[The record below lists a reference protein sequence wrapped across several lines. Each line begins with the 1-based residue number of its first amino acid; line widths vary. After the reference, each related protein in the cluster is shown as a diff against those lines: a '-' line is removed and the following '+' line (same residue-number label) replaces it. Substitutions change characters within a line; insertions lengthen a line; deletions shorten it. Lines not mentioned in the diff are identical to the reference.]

1 MQRLLMGAII
11 AGCFQQPATAE
22 ATADATAGGNS
33 NNKKKEKPKITVQM
47 EDGRTVDFPEDTK
60 AKKSWVYRSGGTAD
74 GALTEDDETETKEGD
89 KTVVTSNGLPVG
101 VRWDF
106 VNGKTRTVL
115 ISDIPAVQAQATCHG
130 ISQKGGDE
138 YASEKDVDDAVLA
151 FDDLMDRMKGPN
163 GKWTERRE
171 GGGFGGASVLA
182 KAIMEIFKLDETQV
196 REYLRGLKPQEK
208 MALRQAPE
216 LKPTIEKLEAE
227 KAAGAKVDT
236 KALLGKLQAP
246 AAQPSA
252 A

>member
-1 MQRLLMGAII
+1 MKLII
-11 AGCFQQPATAE
+11 PHLVGIALANTYFQQTAE
-22 ATADATAGGNS
+22 ANEASTGGAS
-33 NNKKKEKPKITVQM
+33 KKKEKPKISVTM
-47 EDGRTVDFPEDTK
+47 EDGRTVEFPEDTK
-60 AKKSWVYRSGGTAD
+60 AKKAWVYRVGNVEG
-74 GALTEDDETETKEGD
+74 GALTDDKETTTGEGD
-89 KTVVTSNGLPVG
+89 AKKTVSNGKPVG

-115 ISDIPAVQAQATCHG
+115 LSDVAPLSAEFGCHG

-151 FDDLMDRMKGPN
+151 FDDLMDRLKKGE
-163 GKWTERRE
+163 WSERRE

-182 KAIMEIFKLDETQV
+182 KAIMEVFKLDETQV

-236 KALLGKLQAP
+236 SALLGKLKP
-246 AAQPSA
+246 ATA
-252 A
+252 